1 MTPRLRWRGLS
12 NSPSVPLDTIR
23 DFKRTQDVIDLRSFA
38 DLDSW
43 ADVRGH
49 LSLAGANVA
58 LRMTGHILRIED
70 TSLASLAADDFLW

>member
-1 MTPRLRWRGLS
+1 M
-12 NSPSVPLDTIR
+12 
-23 DFKRTQDVIDLRSFA
+23 QDVIDLCSFA

-58 LRMTGHILRIED
+58 FRMTGHILRIED